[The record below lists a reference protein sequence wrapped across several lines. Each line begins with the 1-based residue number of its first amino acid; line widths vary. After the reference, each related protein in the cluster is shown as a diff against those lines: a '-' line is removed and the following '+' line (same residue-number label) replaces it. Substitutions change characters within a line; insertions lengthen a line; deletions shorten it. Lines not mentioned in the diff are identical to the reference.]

1 MRILMVNWAKIWD
14 GPTVGGGVNGYAQSL
29 CLELTALGHE
39 VAWLS
44 SGTCYSA
51 VGASPETDLGPIHA
65 VRHQDWLGVKV
76 VEIVNSPVLA
86 PSAFQRADADAEVSQ
101 PELERV
107 CAEVF
112 FALKPDL
119 IHFHNIEGFSGGCL
133 RVASRG
139 LGDWPGTA
147 TLYSLHNYHTLT
159 PEVYLPIKVVSLYEP
174 ERVPIDP
181 RTERRVRA
189 GLEEHTPAP
198 EAQSD
203 AVPELVSRL
212 LEPEAR
218 EPFEVG
224 GEDPRGMASVLT
236 SHESTAFVPRPMSE
250 KWQPISNDPAAAI
263 DDGFEHRRA
272 AMVGALNTMDRVL
285 AVSDFVRKR
294 FEAEGVEANRTL
306 TMPIGTRARE
316 ICDEHPELLFE
327 PPQRVDG
334 SGHRRPLRLVFLGYD
349 HAYKG
354 LHVLA
359 DALELIVPELLAELD
374 LAVYAQAGQ
383 RSEWRFRRL
392 EPRLAKLVYH
402 HGYGPQDLPWMLG
415 GKDLGVVPSI
425 WWDNGP
431 QTVFE
436 LLACGV
442 PVLGADLGGI
452 PDVIRH
458 DTNGLLFG
466 GNDRYDLARQ
476 IVRAIREPGLIERL
490 RSGVTPPKSMA
501 EHGREMQMLMLEVIN
516 TRTNHT
522 DSRTPRA
529 IGGLV

>member
-1 MRILMVNWAKIWD
+1 MVNWAKIWD

-29 CLELTALGHE
+29 CLELAALGHE
-39 VAWLS
+39 VAWLN

-51 VGASPETDLGPIHA
+51 VGASGGEELGPIHA

-76 VEIVNSPVLA
+76 IEIVNSPVLA
-86 PSAFQRADADAEVSQ
+86 PSAFQRSDADAEISQ

-112 FALKPDL
+112 SALRPDV

-159 PEVYLPIKVVSLYEP
+159 PEVYLPINVVSLYEP

-189 GLEEHTPAP
+189 GLEVAKTEASTIPEAAP
-198 EAQSD
+198 E
-203 AVPELVSRL
+203 LTSRI
-212 LEPEAR
+212 LEPEVCEA
-218 EPFEVG
+218 FEIE

-236 SHESTAFVPRPMSE
+236 NHDSTAFVPEPMSE
-250 KWQPISNDPAAAI
+250 KWRPIANDPTAAI
-263 DDGFEHRRA
+263 DDGFGARRA

-285 AVSDFVRKR
+285 AVSDFVRRR
-294 FEAEGVEANRTL
+294 FEAEGVDPERTL

-316 ICDEHPELLFE
+316 ICAEHGELLFD
-327 PPQRVDG
+327 PPPRVDG

-359 DALELIVPELLAELD
+359 DALELIVPELLAEVD
-374 LAVYAQAGQ
+374 LAVFAQAGQ

-402 HGYGPQDLPWMLG
+402 HGYSPQDLPWMLG

-442 PVLGADLGGI
+442 PVLGANLGGI
-452 PDVIRH
+452 PDVIH
-458 DTNGLLFG
+458 HGVNGLVFG

-516 TRTNHT
+516 TRSIRPG
-522 DSRTPRA
+522 SRA
-529 IGGLV
+529 VGAAGGVL